1 MNKKAKTFR
10 SLVCIV
16 LSVLMVLSLF
26 ISVVPALAVSED
38 ELQKLAIEMALLEQE
53 AQEQQ
58 ELIDKLDTSKTRFI
72 DRKLMLDAQIKINQD
87 AITLLESRIRLYDEM
102 IATKEQELAEAKPKL
117 LIRLTLYGIHKN
129 QAGCRAL
136 LGNGKIVVV
145 IAEDLPVCG
154 SIDRQTAVAAVDA

>member
-72 DRKLMLDAQIKINQD
+72 DRKLMLDAR
-87 AITLLESRIRLYDEM
+87 LLV
-102 IATKEQELAEAKPKL
+102 P
-117 LIRLTLYGIHKN
+117 
-129 QAGCRAL
+129 
-136 LGNGKIVVV
+136 
-145 IAEDLPVCG
+145 
-154 SIDRQTAVAAVDA
+154 